1 MRDQERKRLL
11 VVQAGGLSAGIPLE
25 STREIMRP
33 LPIAAVAGAPHFV
46 LGLSVIRGA
55 SVPVVDLGALLG
67 HPAAHEELGRF
78 ATLVVEGRPVAVAV
92 HAVAGIVELDPS
104 ALSSLPPLLSHAA
117 NDVVDALALHDTG
130 LLLVLKATRL
140 VPETAPMTAE
150 AAT

>member
-11 VVQAGGLSAGIPLE
+11 VVEAAGLTAAIPLE
-25 STREIMRP
+25 SAREIMRP
-33 LPIAAVAGAPHFV
+33 LPIAVVAGSPPFV

-67 HPAAHEELGRF
+67 RPAGREELGRF
-78 ATLVVEGRPVAVAV
+78 ATLVVEGRSVAVAV
-92 HAVAGIVELDPS
+92 RAVSGIVDLDPET
-104 ALSSLPPLLSHAA
+104 LSGLPPLLSHAA

-140 VPETAPMTAE
+140 VLEIPTTPAE
-150 AAT
+150 ESA